1 MYDHLAE
8 PKFPQAEKTSE
19 GGGGDCSHAILV
31 APLIPPWRNSS
42 SVFFVRHSALRSPL
56 TPRLPSFAATK
67 SPLYQCTE
75 TPASGSF
82 ARNIATM
89 LVPRYTPPTA
99 APTTVQR
106 LSTITSY
113 FEARAPRKANYGSWP
128 AQPWPNLT
136 RGYNRAWAIDR
147 DRCPR
152 HTRAQFSGARCVTH
166 SPYPALP

>member
-1 MYDHLAE
+1 M
-8 PKFPQAEKTSE
+8 K
-19 GGGGDCSHAILV
+19 GGGDGSHAILV

-89 LVPRYTPPTA
+89 LVPRYPTNGRPDDRA
-99 APTTVQR
+99 TAFHHNELFR
-106 LSTITSY
+106 GASTSKSQLWLL
-113 FEARAPRKANYGSWP
+113 ARTAVAEF
-128 AQPWPNLT
+128 
-136 RGYNRAWAIDR
+136 D
-147 DRCPR
+147 
-152 HTRAQFSGARCVTH
+152 
-166 SPYPALP
+166 